1 MGFLF
6 FILYFFD
13 LLLIP
18 YIFVTINLI
27 IKNIVVMG
35 KKNYSKRTTKWYV
48 INIKSRGIQKPQT
61 YIDAF
66 DKLKASDPLVK
77 LRGNR
82 YISIKSMYKAELLEN
97 DGYVRSILVTLSAY
111 DLIDPDGFYNRRS
124 KENVSLFLDP
134 DIAANASEVE
144 IIFVPRV
151 HRLAM
156 RTNSKISLKNVH
168 KYFLEALDKAIGEDA
183 FDVTIVKDRNF
194 IEQILSSSAI
204 YSIEAEL
211 SYSNRDPSDGFQSVF
226 DKKIREMNPTRLSM
240 NIRGTQDVPLEATKD
255 GLIEAIA
262 NLSESNGYI
271 KAKVRDGEEVKDIN
285 TEDYPLNM
293 RLDSNPAE
301 DLYTSAYNEL
311 INRFD
316 NNRPIDNE
324 QG

>member
-1 MGFLF
+1 M
-6 FILYFFD
+6 
-13 LLLIP
+13 
-18 YIFVTINLI
+18 
-27 IKNIVVMG
+27 
-35 KKNYSKRTTKWYV
+35 S
-48 INIKSRGIQKPQT
+48 
-61 YIDAF
+61 
-66 DKLKASDPLVK
+66 
-77 LRGNR
+77 
-82 YISIKSMYKAELLEN
+82 KAELLESE
-97 DGYVRSILVTLSAY
+97 GYTRLILVTLSAY

-144 IIFVPRV
+144 VIFAPRV

-156 RTNSKISLKNVH
+156 RTNSKVSLKNVH
-168 KYFLEALDKAIGEDA
+168 KYFLEALDIVIGEGA
-183 FDVTIVKDRNF
+183 FDVTIVKDKNF

-211 SYSNRDPSDGFQSVF
+211 SFSNRDPSDKFTAVF
-226 DKKIREMNPTRLSM
+226 DGKIREMNPTKFSM
-240 NIRGTQDVPLEATKD
+240 NIRGTQDIPLEVTPD
-255 GLIEAIA
+255 GLIEAVA

-271 KAKVRDGEEVKDIN
+271 KAKVRERVGGEVIDIN